1 MAQVR
6 PFCGLSLQNK
16 EIDYSDT
23 VGSFTIVC
31 MYVCGGGNQR
41 QISTERENM
50 LFQTK
55 LYCIVLNV
63 SVYICASLCVCVC
76 VQGTGTYEGQRTPYM
91 LFFMCHRPNFLRQEV
106 V

>member
-76 VQGTGTYEGQRTPYM
+76 AGDRYI
-91 LFFMCHRPNFLRQEV
+91 
-106 V
+106 